1 MEFMTAEE
9 KLRLEGDL
17 KELYR
22 KRNELIER
30 IAEARAKGDLKEN
43 ADYHAAREDASHNDA
58 AIIKLEER
66 LRHAAVADDSS
77 IPADM
82 VFVGATVKLRDL
94 DTEDEDL
101 YRLVGEAR
109 VAFDLEYIEVSVNS
123 PMGQSLMR
131 ARIGETIRVD
141 QPRGEK
147 RFEIIAIV
155 ASI

>member
-9 KLRLEGDL
+9 KERLEAEL
-17 KELYR
+17 KSCIK

-43 ADYHAAREDASHNDA
+43 ADYHAAREDQAHNEA
-58 AIIKLEER
+58 TINKLEER
-66 LRHAAVADDSS
+66 LKHAQIADSDS

-82 VFVGATVKLRDL
+82 VFVGATVKLKDL
-94 DTEDEDL
+94 DNDEEEL

-109 VAFDLEYIEVSVNS
+109 VAFDLDYIEVSLNS
-123 PMGQSLMR
+123 PMGQALLR
-131 ARIGETIRVD
+131 ARIGETVRVE

-147 RFEIIAIV
+147 RFEILEIV
-155 ASI
+155 